1 MHWYWIEPDR
11 LAGGSCPGPDDWP
24 GLQDQGFERIFSLLE
39 DPRQAAYDP
48 AEVKARFE
56 WVCVPMTD
64 HRPPD
69 LAQLLEVHELL
80 RAHPSRPALVHC
92 YAGIG
97 RTGLV
102 ALSHLMAK
110 GLPEAEATRQVDAW
124 TGDAFSWEIRFR
136 REEVRLL
143 IRDFLA
149 RWPSTPKA

>member
-1 MHWYWIEPDR
+1 MRWYWIEPGR
-11 LAGGSCPGPDDWP
+11 LAGGSCPRPDDWSS
-24 GLQDQGFERIFSLLE
+24 LQEQGIQRILSLLE

-48 AEVKARFE
+48 EDAKARFE
-56 WVCVPMTD
+56 WFSVPMTD
-64 HRPPD
+64 HRTPD
-69 LAQLLEVHELL
+69 LAQLLEVHERL

-110 GLPEAEATRQVDAW
+110 GLPEVEATRQVDAW
-124 TGDAFSWEIRFR
+124 TGDAFSWEIRSR

-143 IRDFLA
+143 LRDFLA